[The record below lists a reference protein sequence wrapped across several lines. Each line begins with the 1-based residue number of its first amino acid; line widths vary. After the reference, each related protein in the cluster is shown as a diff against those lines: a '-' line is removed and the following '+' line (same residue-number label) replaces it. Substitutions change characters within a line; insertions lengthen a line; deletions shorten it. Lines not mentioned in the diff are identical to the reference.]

1 MTIGVLNSGS
11 ADVTFYASA
20 EGLQTFEGLQHKSS
34 VNYAEHKRHRKKPL
48 LEMTGKDAD
57 EVSFDMSLSVL
68 LGASPKQVYKALNKM
83 KDSGE
88 IAVLVIGNS
97 LIGTNW
103 VVTDV
108 SRTFEHMYKDGR
120 LISCKVSVT
129 LKEYN

>member
-11 ADVTFYASA
+11 EDVTFYASA
-20 EGLQTFEGLQHKSS
+20 EGLQTFEDLKHKSP
-34 VNYAEHKRHRKKPL
+34 VNYAEHSRHRKKPL
-48 LEMTGKDAD
+48 LELTGKNAD
-57 EVSFDMSLSVL
+57 ELSFDMSLSVL
-68 LGASPKQVYKALNKM
+68 LGASLKQVYKALNHM
-83 KDSGE
+83 KDKGE

-97 LIGTNW
+97 LVGSSW

-108 SRTFEHMYKDGR
+108 SRTFEHLYKDGR